1 MIDSSINFVGWPQYA
16 VWLRRLS
23 VRLCVSV
30 LIVTAVKL
38 YSEAVCTLA
47 VSEEGHYWKTL
58 IRERTKVR
66 PDRQQREAI
75 SRVQLFFTLRG
86 MVYVGPLERVLVGDG
101 NLSNQNCHAP
111 RTTLR

>member
-30 LIVTAVKL
+30 LI
-38 YSEAVCTLA
+38 TLA

-58 IRERTKVR
+58 IRERTKVH

-86 MVYVGPLERVLVGDG
+86 MVYVGPLERGLVGDG